1 MEVAMFAAVVTV
13 DVLRTRQAAF
23 AVKFDLSLDQYLKIV
38 RACDSTEAITVLEL
52 LRASKFRSVYREQS
66 AMKIRKWVDD
76 SNSVGK
82 PLNVWEFKR
91 CAPTWRITYA
101 LPNAC

>member
-1 MEVAMFAAVVTV
+1 MFAAVVTV

>member
-1 MEVAMFAAVVTV
+1 MFAAVTTI
-13 DVLRTRQAAF
+13 DVLRSRQAAF

-66 AMKIRKWVDD
+66 AMKIRRWVDD

>member
-1 MEVAMFAAVVTV
+1 MFAAVTTI
-13 DVLRTRQAAF
+13 DILRTRQAAF

-66 AMKIRKWVDD
+66 AMKIRRWVDD